1 MNELFLAGELYDDN
15 DYPLTLLKELLKAQI
30 NQLYTRTSI
39 SSYKSLAQIGLDDT
53 ATLTDIAQKI
63 PVNTSLAIDV
73 YTGTNQSLPLPEI
86 ATGYFQ
92 SGALIAIKAS
102 DANKC
107 NFTFMNNVICA
118 YCNYNKLVSEKVGK
132 WNLLN
137 SGEPI
142 ELFAGRVNYKLSN
155 ITMTGRYYFNSEQT
169 VQLTD
174 SPAENIGGIF
184 VDVMIKGSDKIIKV
198 TRNNPF
204 PRKYIKQNDG
214 IWSSIPL
221 VGGAGTTDAQIRVG
235 DFKIGSDGA
244 LYVRSSPSIVKA
256 V

>member
-1 MNELFLAGELYDDN
+1 MSELFLASELYDDN

-30 NQLYTRTSI
+30 NQLYARTGI
-39 SSYKSLAQIGLDDT
+39 SNYNSLTQIGLDNT
-53 ATLTDIAQKI
+53 ATLKDIAQKL
-63 PVNTSLAIDV
+63 PVNTSIYIDV
-73 YTGTNQSLPLPEI
+73 YTGTNQSLPLPEV
-86 ATGYFQ
+86 ANGYFQ
-92 SGALIAIKAS
+92 SGTLIAIKAS

-118 YCNYNKLVSEKVGK
+118 YCNYNKLASEKVGK

-137 SGEPI
+137 TSEPI

-155 ITMTGRYYFNSEQT
+155 IAMSGKFYFNSEQT

-174 SPAENIGGIF
+174 SPDENIGGIF
-184 VDVMIKGSDKIIKV
+184 VEVMIKGADKIIKV

-204 PRKYIKQNDG
+204 PRKYIKQNEG
-214 IWSSIPL
+214 VWSSIPL

-235 DFKIGSDGA
+235 DFKIGSDGS
-244 LYVRSSPSIVKA
+244 LYVRSSPSTVKA